1 MAENILDLL
10 VSLGLSDHTAVKTM
24 LWVSD
29 MSLWLISTNVLI
41 AGAIRHLRLK
51 HGDCI
56 ASWALLGLMLTSS
69 LALGLVFSIN
79 LGLSLGWLACTV
91 LTINLA
97 LSRQRKELAC
107 TTR

>member
-1 MAENILDLL
+1 MAESVLDLL
-10 VSLGLSDHTAVKTM
+10 VKLGLSDHTAVKTM

-41 AGAIRHLRLK
+41 AGAIKHLRLK
-51 HGDCI
+51 HGDCV
-56 ASWALLGLMLTSS
+56 ASWALLSLMLTSS
-69 LALGLVFSIN
+69 LALGLVSSI
-79 LGLSLGWLACTV
+79 SLELFLLWLAYTSF
-91 LTINLA
+91 TIFVA

>member
-10 VSLGLSDHTAVKTM
+10 VGLGLSDHAAVKTM

-29 MSLWLISTNVLI
+29 MSPWLISANVLI
-41 AGAIRHLRLK
+41 AGAIKHLRLK
-51 HGDCI
+51 HGDR
-56 ASWALLGLMLTSS
+56 AVSSVLLGLMLTNS

-79 LGLSLGWLACTV
+79 LELSLRWLACTV

-97 LSRQRKELAC
+97 LGGQRKDLAC